1 MINNIALNVEN
12 EMAKKRREEYLKNKE
27 WMQKKKLE
35 QKELEKKERQE
46 KAQEYLDE
54 LKRIADYKLNDED
67 A

>member
-1 MINNIALNVEN
+1 
-12 EMAKKRREEYLKNKE
+12 
-27 WMQKKKLE
+27 MQKKKLE

-46 KAQEYLDE
+46 KEQEYKDE